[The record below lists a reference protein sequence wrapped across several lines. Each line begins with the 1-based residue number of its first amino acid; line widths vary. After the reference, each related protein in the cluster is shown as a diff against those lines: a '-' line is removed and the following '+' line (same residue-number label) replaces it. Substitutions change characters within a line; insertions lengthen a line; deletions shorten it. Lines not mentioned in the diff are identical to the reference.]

1 MEVRILQGF
10 AYACAEERW
19 RREAA
24 EIGCYERGARGGAPS
39 LLFKGGRRA
48 WGGGVLVGLPSSLGR
63 RVGGRSPPPPRIRVS
78 PHKVSFDPFLV
89 FKQTPRTLLEPS
101 RTFRNL
107 LESPYKHSRTFPNL
121 ENDPQYMNLILRTI
135 PDLLVMS
142 RIQSETPN
150 NIRSPTQIPYLLQT
164 TSNLKCVTLWFVNMQ
179 T

>member
-1 MEVRILQGF
+1 MPVQKKGGG
-10 AYACAEERW
+10 ER
-19 RREAA
+19 RLRL
-24 EIGCYERGARGGAPS
+24 GVMRQGARGGAPS

-63 RVGGRSPPPPRIRVS
+63 RVGGRSPPPPRIRVV
-78 PHKVSFDPFLV
+78 PYLVSLIPFLV
-89 FKQTPRTLLEPS
+89 FKQTPRNPLEPS

-107 LESPYKHSRTFPNL
+107 LESPYKHSGTFPNL

-150 NIRSPTQIPYLLQT
+150 NIRSPTHIPYLLKT
-164 TSNLKCVTLWFVNMQ
+164 TSNLKCVTLRFVNMQ